1 MSTTSRRSKSSNS
14 DQETLSLLTQSPR
27 GVDLYREVFS
37 EIKKGPNCWGCR
49 HFQITW
55 DTRMPYGCRLMGFK
69 TKILPSIEVLRAD
82 GHFCLGFEEK
92 ELLQAEQKQKPKRFK
107 RGGRGLIV

>member
-1 MSTTSRRSKSSNS
+1 MSTTSRRNKPTTS
-14 DQETLSLLTQSPR
+14 DQEKLRLLTQSPR

-37 EIKKGPNCWGCR
+37 EIKKGPNCWSCR

-82 GHFCLGFEEK
+82 GHFCLGFKEK
-92 ELLQAEQKQKPKRFK
+92 EPALAEQNQKPKRFK

>member
-1 MSTTSRRSKSSNS
+1 
-14 DQETLSLLTQSPR
+14 
-27 GVDLYREVFS
+27 
-37 EIKKGPNCWGCR
+37 
-49 HFQITW
+49 
-55 DTRMPYGCRLMGFK
+55 MPYGCRLMGFK

-92 ELLQAEQKQKPKRFK
+92 ELPQSEQSQKPKRFK

>member
-1 MSTTSRRSKSSNS
+1 MSTTSRRNKSVV
-14 DQETLSLLTQSPR
+14 DQEKLRLLTQSPR

-92 ELLQAEQKQKPKRFK
+92 ELPQSEQSQKPKRFK

>member
-1 MSTTSRRSKSSNS
+1 MTMSRRNKTTKPN
-14 DQETLSLLTQSPR
+14 DQETVRLLTQSPR

-92 ELLQAEQKQKPKRFK
+92 TPPSIDQPEKPKRFK
-107 RGGRGLIV
+107 RGGRGLVV

>member
-1 MSTTSRRSKSSNS
+1 MSTTSRKSKSAD
-14 DQETLSLLTQSPR
+14 DQDSLSLLTRSPR
-27 GVDLYREVFS
+27 GVDLYREVFA

-69 TKILPSIEVLRAD
+69 TKVLPSIEVLRAD

-92 ELLQAEQKQKPKRFK
+92 GSPRSERAQKPKRLK
-107 RGGRGLIV
+107 RGGRGLVV

>member
-1 MSTTSRRSKSSNS
+1 MSTTSRRNKSVA
-14 DQETLSLLTQSPR
+14 DQERLRLLTQSPR

-37 EIKKGPNCWGCR
+37 EMKKGPNCWGCR

-92 ELLQAEQKQKPKRFK
+92 ELPQSEQSQKPKRFK

>member
-1 MSTTSRRSKSSNS
+1 MSTTSKRNKPTTS
-14 DQETLSLLTQSPR
+14 DQEKLRLLTQSPR

-92 ELLQAEQKQKPKRFK
+92 EPPLAEQNQKPKRFK

>member
-1 MSTTSRRSKSSNS
+1 
-14 DQETLSLLTQSPR
+14 
-27 GVDLYREVFS
+27 
-37 EIKKGPNCWGCR
+37 
-49 HFQITW
+49 
-55 DTRMPYGCRLMGFK
+55 MGFK

-92 ELLQAEQKQKPKRFK
+92 ELPQSEQPQKPKRFK

>member
-1 MSTTSRRSKSSNS
+1 MSTTSRRNKSVG
-14 DQETLSLLTQSPR
+14 DQEKLRLLTQSPR

-37 EIKKGPNCWGCR
+37 EMKKGPNCWGCR

-92 ELLQAEQKQKPKRFK
+92 ELRQSEQSQKPKRFK

>member
-1 MSTTSRRSKSSNS
+1 MSTTSRRNKSVA
-14 DQETLSLLTQSPR
+14 DQERLRLLTQSPR

-37 EIKKGPNCWGCR
+37 EMKKGPNCWGCR

-92 ELLQAEQKQKPKRFK
+92 ELPQSEQPQTPKRFK
-107 RGGRGLIV
+107 RGGGGLIV

>member
-1 MSTTSRRSKSSNS
+1 MLTMSRRNKSSTS
-14 DQETLSLLTQSPR
+14 DQEKLRLLTQSPR

-82 GHFCLGFEEK
+82 GHFCLGFKEK
-92 ELLQAEQKQKPKRFK
+92 EPALAEQNQKPKRFK